1 MCQVIPNT
9 LSKLFYTHGK
19 FIARHPLPF
28 IVIPIVISLGMAG
41 CMATL
46 QEQNDDGEYL
56 YVPTNAP
63 SLDER
68 KFFEDTFTANDTTH
82 FSSLRLIRVDGFV
95 SIHVQSTTGDSIWND
110 EAFTAINELNSLV
123 LAHEIEIDGER
134 FTYSDLCAQWLGDCE
149 YSDILAI
156 IGNDPVAASDVT
168 FPRYRDPSGMTYV
181 LVSDIGDVTVDPQT
195 TRVTDAGAVLLNY
208 YVRYQNPTD
217 QARSDVWIDAIR
229 DILLDQNN
237 DVIETAFW
245 TSNTFDQELASIS
258 ESVIPTFT
266 FAYNAIYVFAT
277 VSCMMSDWVRS
288 KPWIAA
294 AGLSAAAL
302 GIASAMGLMAVVG
315 IPFASVAGSMPFL
328 LIGISYN
335 KDN

>member
-95 SIHVQSTTGDSIWND
+95 NIHIQPRTGDSIWND
-110 EAFTAINELNSLV
+110 QAFAEINTLNSMV
-123 LAHEIEIDGER
+123 LAHEIESEGER
-134 FTYSDLCAQWLGDCE
+134 FTYSALCAQWLGDCE
-149 YSDILAI
+149 YSEILAI
-156 IGNDPVAASDVT
+156 IGNSPIASSDVT
-168 FPRYRDPSGMTYV
+168 FPTYTDSSSGMTY
-181 LVSDIGDVTVDPQT
+181 LLTGQLGDVTTDPQM
-195 TRVTDAGAVLLNY
+195 RVTDAGAVILTY
-208 YVRYQNPTD
+208 YVRYQEPTD
-217 QARSDVWIDAIR
+217 QARSDIWIDDVR
-229 DILLDQNN
+229 DMLLDYNN
-237 DVIETAFW
+237 DVDVIETAFW
-245 TSNTFDQELASIS
+245 TSNTLDQELAAIS
-258 ESVIPTFT
+258 EAVLPLFSV
-266 FAYNAIYVFAT
+266 AYNAIYVFAT
-277 VSCMMSDWVRS
+277 LSCMMSDWVRS

-294 AGLSAAAL
+294 AGLTATGL
-302 GIASAMGLMAVVG
+302 GIVSAMGLLALVG
-315 IPFASVAGSMPFL
+315 QPFASVAGTMPFL
-328 LIGISYN
+328 LIGIC
-335 KDN
+335 